1 MLLKFEMTEKLDI
14 FEAISHILLPDGNE
28 SDFENDGEEQAEVLQ
43 LTEND
48 LVPNYI
54 ISILI

>member
-1 MLLKFEMTEKLDI
+1 MLLELEMAEKFDI

-28 SDFENDGEEQAEVLQ
+28 PDFKDGVEEQAEVLQ
-43 LTEND
+43 LTEKD
-48 LVPNYI
+48 VDPNYI